1 MKNYSY
7 LQGPELGTFMES
19 ITKIW
24 ESYGRPLYTAQS
36 SMTGSASHTLVNIK
50 SANINDTELVKWLE
64 ENVGEI
70 DNCKFFICAPGSWGE
85 VHIDGANPE
94 RNCAINIPIFNCES
108 GYMNWFSNEP
118 DDRTFISN
126 SNTNVH
132 STSKKKEVDFWEV
145 EEKMVLTSPALVRTN
160 IWHNVDN
167 RDNPKHRVV
176 FSFRF
181 KDNPDFEETR
191 KKLSSFL
198 LD

>member
-7 LQGPELGTFMES
+7 LQGPKLGTFIES

-24 ESYGRPLYTAQS
+24 ESYGKSMYTAQTKLS
-36 SMTGSASHTLVNIK
+36 GTSKHKLVNLDPVHIRK
-50 SANINDTELVKWLE
+50 TDLVMWLE
-64 ENVGEI
+64 TNLGEI

-85 VHIDGANPE
+85 VHIDGGIPP

-108 GYMNWFSNEP
+108 GYMNWFSNVPE
-118 DDRTFISN
+118 DHKFISN
-126 SNTNVH
+126 ENTNVH
-132 STSKKKEVDFWEV
+132 STDENRNIDFWKV
-145 EEKMVLTSPALVRTN
+145 EEQMILIKPALVRTN
-160 IWHNVDN
+160 GWHNVDN

-191 KKLSSFL
+191 KKLTSFL
-198 LD
+198 LN